1 MITGQLKRI
10 IELQAFE
17 SEPKNNKNNI
27 CAVVSGKGGTGK
39 TVSSIYLSYLLAE
52 RKHKVLLA
60 DLDINLANI
69 HLLLNETPA
78 KSLNN
83 YFNDREELQN
93 LITRYSENLHIIF
106 GHNSYSAEDIPFKSS
121 LERLIR
127 DIGLISEQYDL
138 VILDLGAGL
147 NEFTLNALRLAQ
159 IKIIVSFPEATSIMD
174 AYAVIKMYENFDA
187 PSKFH
192 LLMNRCINKTDGAE
206 GFNKLSKAVKS
217 FLRSSVN
224 LLSIISESTELRRSA
239 SEQTLLDD
247 TNFDSQFISEFKMA
261 ADKIDKY
268 IHLTNINQPL
278 KFASDFNPKNNS
290 KSSLIL

>member
-10 IELQAFE
+10 IELQSFD
-17 SEPKNNKNNI
+17 SETKKSRNNI

-52 RKHKVLLA
+52 KKHKILLV

-83 YFNDREELQN
+83 YFNDAEDLQN

-106 GHNSYSAEDIPFKSS
+106 GHNSYSIKDIPFKSS

-127 DIGLISEQYDL
+127 DIDLISEHYDI

-147 NEFTLNALRLAQ
+147 SELTLNALRTAK

-174 AYAVIKMYENFDA
+174 AYAVIKVYENFEA
-187 PSKFH
+187 PSEFH
-192 LLMNRCINKTDGAE
+192 LIMNRCLNQTDGTE
-206 GFNKLSKAVKS
+206 GFNKLSKAVES
-217 FLRSSVN
+217 FLRSSVK
-224 LLSIISESTELRRSA
+224 LLSTISESTELRQSA
-239 SEQTLLDD
+239 SGQTLLDD
-247 TNFDSQFISEFKMA
+247 INFGSQFISEFKIA

-268 IHLTNINQPL
+268 IHLTNINQPS
-278 KFASDFNPKNNS
+278 KSNSNFNPKNNS
-290 KSSLIL
+290 KSSIIL